1 MQVTVFKN
9 NGRNSEPYSSEKL
22 RKTILAA
29 CLNIRVPQ
37 HSAESAADM
46 VCKDVDNWLKNKQE
60 ITTVDIKEKASEF
73 LKKYHSEAAYIYER
87 HGITI

>member
-9 NGRNSEPYSSEKL
+9 NGRNSEPFDRNKL
-22 RKTILAA
+22 RETILAA

-46 VCKDVDNWLKNKQE
+46 VCKDIDKWLKNKQE
-60 ITTVDIKEKASEF
+60 ITTVDIKEKAAEF

-87 HGITI
+87 YGTTI